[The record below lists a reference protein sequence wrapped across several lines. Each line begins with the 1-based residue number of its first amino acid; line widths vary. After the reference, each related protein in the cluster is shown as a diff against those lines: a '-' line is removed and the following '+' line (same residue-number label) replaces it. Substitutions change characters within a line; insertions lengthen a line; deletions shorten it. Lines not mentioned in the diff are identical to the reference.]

1 MRIRHQ
7 LAAYSP
13 VSAKAAL
20 LATGQ
25 LFGLGDDPRPVLR
38 ALLEREYGAASV
50 LLCGS
55 GTQALTVAIQE
66 AQRRVDPDA
75 PVALPAFSCFDVAS
89 AAVGAD
95 VRVSLYDLD
104 PDTLGPDLE
113 SLERVLRAGAGVV
126 VVAPLYGIPVDWDAL
141 ETLAAR
147 YNAVLVEDAAQGN
160 GASWKG
166 KRLGSL
172 GEIAVLSFGR
182 GKGWTGGSGGAVL
195 MYGDAEP
202 AREDFS
208 EPGFSRRSAVSLA
221 VLAQWALARPA
232 VYGIPASIP
241 ALGLGET
248 TYVTPR
254 PVKSI
259 ARSAAAALIATYE
272 AAKNEA
278 AARQA
283 NTSRLVAG
291 LADNPEVQVIPAPRG
306 GISGYLRLP
315 VRLKKGR
322 EALDSGGNARQLG
335 IVTSYPISLGTL
347 PQLAGRLGGPERVWP
362 GAQILVKELMTLPAH
377 SHMRPTELEEVI
389 RIFQQR
395 PFFP

>member
-1 MRIRHQ
+1 MSMKIRHQ

-25 LFGLGDDPRPVLR
+25 LFGLGGDPRPALR

-66 AQRRVDPDA
+66 ARRRVDPDA

-126 VVAPLYGIPVDWDAL
+126 VIAPLYGIPVDWDAL

-166 KRLGSL
+166 RGLGTL
-172 GEIAVLSFGR
+172 GKIATLSFGR
-182 GKGWTGGSGGAVL
+182 GKGWTGGSGGAVR
-195 MYGDAEP
+195 MYDGADLV
-202 AREDFS
+202 RENLS
-208 EPGFSRRSAVSLA
+208 EPGFFRRSAISLG
-221 VLAQWALARPA
+221 VVAQWALARPA
-232 VYGIPASIP
+232 VYGIPSSIP
-241 ALGLGET
+241 ALGLGQT
-248 TYVTPR
+248 TYLAPR

-272 AAKNEA
+272 AAKKEA
-278 AARQA
+278 GVRQA
-283 NTSRLVAG
+283 NASRLVAG
-291 LADNPEVQVIPAPRG
+291 LADNSEVRIIPAPRG

-315 VRLKKGR
+315 VRLKGGM
-322 EALDSGGNARQLG
+322 EALDSAENASQIG
-335 IVTSYPISLGTL
+335 IAASYPISLGAL
-347 PQLAGRLGGPERVWP
+347 PQLAGRLGGPERVCP
-362 GAQILVKELMTLPAH
+362 GAEVLVRELVTLPTH
-377 SHMRPTELEEVI
+377 SHLDAHDISEVI
-389 RIFQQR
+389 GIFRR
-395 PFFP
+395 P

>member
-1 MRIRHQ
+1 MKIRHQ

-25 LFGLGDDPRPVLR
+25 LFGLGGDPRPALR
-38 ALLEREYGAASV
+38 ALLEREFGATSV

-66 AQRRVDPDA
+66 ARRRVDPDA

-89 AAVGAD
+89 AAIGAD

-126 VVAPLYGIPVDWDAL
+126 VVAPLYGMPVDWDAL

-147 YNAVLVEDAAQGN
+147 YNAFLIEDAAQGN

-172 GEIAVLSFGR
+172 GKIATLSFGR

-195 MYGDAEP
+195 MHDGFDP
-202 AREDFS
+202 VQEDFP
-208 EPGFSRRSAVSLA
+208 EPEFSRRSAVTLG
-221 VLAQWALARPA
+221 VMAQWALARPS

-241 ALGLGET
+241 PLGLGET
-248 TYVTPR
+248 IYAPPR
-254 PVKSI
+254 PVRSI
-259 ARSAAAALIATYE
+259 SRSAAATLITTYE
-272 AAKNEA
+272 ATKNEA
-278 AARQA
+278 GVRQA
-283 NTSRLVAG
+283 NASRLIAG
-291 LADNPEVQVIPAPRG
+291 LADNPQVRVIPAPRG
-306 GISGYLRLP
+306 GLPGYLRLP

-322 EALDSGGNARQLG
+322 AALDPAETAHHLG
-335 IVTSYPISLGTL
+335 IASSYPMSLGEL
-347 PQLAGRLGGPERVWP
+347 PQLVGRLSGPEHEWS
-362 GAQILVKELMTLPAH
+362 GADVLVRQIVTAPTH
-377 SHMRPTELEEVI
+377 SVFRESDLRQI
-389 RIFQQR
+389 IGLFRGL
-395 PFFP
+395 